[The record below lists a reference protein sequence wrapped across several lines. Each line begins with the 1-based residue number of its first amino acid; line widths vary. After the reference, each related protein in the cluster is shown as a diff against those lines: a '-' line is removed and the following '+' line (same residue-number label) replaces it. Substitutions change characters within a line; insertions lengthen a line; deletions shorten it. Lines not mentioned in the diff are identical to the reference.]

1 MNIEEFRKEYEG
13 KLAKL
18 GFYLEKVGSSYIKY
32 ARFIRTGE
40 DTYLKN
46 RLTIVF
52 DNNEISDIK
61 FFEQTSDY
69 VNGKDI
75 IKSRHIEHF
84 KSMEDL
90 LKFLEY
96 GA

>member
-40 DTYLKN
+40 NSYLRD
-46 RLTIVF
+46 RLSIDF
-52 DNNEISDIK
+52 DNNEISNINL
-61 FFEQTSDY
+61 FEQTSNY
-69 VNGKDI
+69 VNGEYI
-75 IKSRHIEHF
+75 MKSKHKSHF

-90 LKFLEY
+90 LEKIS
-96 GA
+96 